1 MWYLKI
7 MGKEDLPMILAGD
20 HYNGDLVTVFYED
33 FEELLTTA
41 TSLIKAGAVVIIGE
55 AQN

>member
-7 MGKEDLPMILAGD
+7 MEKEDMPMILAGD
-20 HYNGDLVTVFYED
+20 YYNGDLVTVFYED
-33 FEELLTTA
+33 FEELLATA

-55 AQN
+55 AEN